1 MHKICPFYQHTST
14 DLAKAQVEQIE
25 KDKAKAAIDKA
36 AEEANALIDGLKWD
50 ATNAKDQAE
59 KAKAQAAIQN
69 DVDQAKQKIQ
79 NGSLA
84 EVPGNR
90 DEGIAQIQRDAAK
103 AAIDKAV
110 AEAQDK
116 LAKDSNIP
124 DGDKSKAEAAI
135 NDAGKQ
141 ANEKIDG
148 QTDKDAINDAK
159 KNGLNDVQEASQA
172 AAENGQKK
180 ADPKQAVKDAADKAN
195 EYIDQLKLNEEDQ
208 AKAKGNI
215 TNDVNKAMRTLT

>member
-1 MHKICPFYQHTST
+1 M
-14 DLAKAQVEQIE
+14 AKAQVEQIE